1 MFRTFLSTQASREKI
16 STSRLDMKSC
26 SSLDG
31 KQQSVQ
37 RFEPQNSHYYDDDE
51 YAAAAAAAD
60 DDDDDDELIQ
70 SQGQQR
76 NHKDHTRE
84 KLELKFRLVS

>member
-51 YAAAAAAAD
+51 YAAAAAAAAD
-60 DDDDDDELIQ
+60 DDDDGLIQ

-84 KLELKFRLVS
+84 KLELKSRLVS